1 MSRLGYN
8 RALALYRRWLSQGI
22 DLRKF
27 NTEVIIAGSGF
38 SGINRDKKVEENN
51 KRFVIQI
58 IPKVSRPQNLKF
70 HNASKF

>member
-1 MSRLGYN
+1 MYRLSYN

-38 SGINRDKKVEENN
+38 SGINRDKKVEENISVLLYRLYL
-51 KRFVIQI
+51 RFHVHKI
-58 IPKVSRPQNLKF
+58 
-70 HNASKF
+70 

>member
-1 MSRLGYN
+1 MYRLSYN

-27 NTEVIIAGSGF
+27 NTEVIIAWSGF

-51 KRFVIQI
+51 KRFIIQI
-58 IPKVSRPQNLKF
+58 IPNVSRPQNLKF

>member
-1 MSRLGYN
+1 MYRLSYN

-38 SGINRDKKVEENN
+38 SGINRDKKVEE
-51 KRFVIQI
+51 RV
-58 IPKVSRPQNLKF
+58 
-70 HNASKF
+70 